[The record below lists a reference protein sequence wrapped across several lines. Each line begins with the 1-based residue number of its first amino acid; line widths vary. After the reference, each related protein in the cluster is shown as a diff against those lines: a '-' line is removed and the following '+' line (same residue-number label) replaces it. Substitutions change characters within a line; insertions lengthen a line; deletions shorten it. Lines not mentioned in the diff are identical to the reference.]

1 MVVKEN
7 ANQVGEIV
15 LQEAVSQAK
24 KEFGSRLFACYA
36 LGSLAHGGFSPLV
49 SDVDFGI
56 ILTSPLTSGDDSQ
69 IESIKNHVKN
79 LPIALGER
87 LSIFWGSIASLK
99 NEESGGRF
107 PPIDKLDLI
116 QHGKLLAGNDVRKRT
131 RLPEPTQRELEV
143 SGADLAVNLL
153 GTPEMI
159 EEFSQPA
166 KILDQG
172 VRHLTKVV
180 LFPVRFLYTAST
192 GNMGRNDVAVVYY
205 LDNNKGDKAELAKQA
220 FRWRDEPPKD
230 RDDTIKLLER
240 ALIPLYLQFID
251 RYYPQMLYYQEVNLA
266 ANLKQWREQL
276 AGIMFLN

>member
-15 LQEAVSQAK
+15 LQEAVSQAE
-24 KEFGSRLFACYA
+24 KEFGSRLLACYA

-56 ILTSPLTSGDDSQ
+56 ILTSPLTSRDNSQ

-79 LPIALGER
+79 FPIALGER
-87 LSIFWGSIASLK
+87 LSIFWGTVASLK
-99 NEESGGRF
+99 DEEPGGRF

-116 QHGKLLAGNDVRKRT
+116 QHGKLLAGNDVRKST

-143 SGADLAVNLL
+143 SGADLAVNIL

-220 FRWRDEPPKD
+220 FRWRSEPPKD

-251 RYYPQMLYYQEVNLA
+251 LYYPKMLHYQEVILA